1 MPNTLFETI
10 QHKNMASKC
19 KSNKF
24 KKNTM
29 YFVQT
34 FVQTDIC
41 GNLVNTKY
49 IFILVFLIYFTT
61 IVQRLHHTF

>member
-1 MPNTLFETI
+1 
-10 QHKNMASKC
+10 MASKC
-19 KSNKF
+19 KNNKF

-41 GNLVNTKY
+41 GNIVNIKY

>member
-1 MPNTLFETI
+1 MPKTLFETI

-19 KSNKF
+19 KNNKL
-24 KKNTM
+24 KKNTL

-49 IFILVFLIYFTT
+49 IFILVFYFTT
-61 IVQRLHHTF
+61 IVQRLNHTF